1 MMDLVGIAALIT
13 ALTGA
18 FSLIISLYL
27 IYRVS
32 RVQETTDHIQHL
44 TNSNF
49 SKMQSLLGQAIRSNE
64 ASAARDRQREIDR
77 DTEKES

>member
-1 MMDLVGIAALIT
+1 MDLVGIAALIT

-49 SKMQSLLGQAIRSNE
+49 SKMQTLLAQAIQTTE
-64 ASAARDRQREIDR
+64 ADAAHNRQREIDN
-77 DTEKES
+77 EESQEG

>member
-1 MMDLVGIAALIT
+1 MDLVGIAALIT

-49 SKMQSLLGQAIRSNE
+49 SKMQNLLGQAVRSTE
-64 ASAARDRQREIDR
+64 ASAARDRKR
-77 DTEKES
+77 DAEHDNQEG